1 MEKTGVL
8 QILKCS
14 TEVFHGKNGGF
25 FKEKQGFYNSISI
38 FIVKKREVL
47 QNLRILVFLAL
58 FKIKI
63 PLFFLYF
70 SCKIYVFLAIPEVL
84 QNLRFL
90 KDFQVV
96 SNKGKTV
103 VFQCLCAI

>member
-1 MEKTGVL
+1 ML
-8 QILKCS
+8 
-14 TEVFHGKNGGF
+14 HGGF
-25 FKEKQGFYNSISI
+25 SREKRGFYNSISI

-47 QNLRILVFLAL
+47 QNLRILAFWAL
-58 FKIKI
+58 FEIKI
-63 PLFFLYF
+63 PLFFPYF

-96 SNKGKTV
+96 SNRGKTV
-103 VFQCLCAI
+103 GFQCLCAI